1 MRIFLLITL
10 LISVA
15 VASVPENEDEDD
27 IIEEHEV
34 FADIGMFRYVKM
46 LLVLGRRQSFLYFL
60 PLAPYTY

>member
-46 LLVLGRRQSFLYFL
+46 LLVLAYWGGGIHFCISYR
-60 PLAPYTY
+60 